1 MFKDNETIK
10 ELFDQLFETE
20 KFSKMQE
27 WIKESVKKL
36 NQDMKKNSSE
46 IILRK
51 RDMEDACRVKY
62 F

>member
-36 NQDMKKNSSE
+36 N
-46 IILRK
+46 
-51 RDMEDACRVKY
+51 
-62 F
+62 